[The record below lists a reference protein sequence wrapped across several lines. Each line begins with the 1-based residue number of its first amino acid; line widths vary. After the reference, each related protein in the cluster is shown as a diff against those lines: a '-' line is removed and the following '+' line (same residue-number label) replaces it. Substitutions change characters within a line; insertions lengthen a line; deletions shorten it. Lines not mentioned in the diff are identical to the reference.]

1 VPPEVGIVVPD
12 VGSSAVVTVTGWLGS
27 LRLAM
32 MEITVSLRA
41 DVDTRERGFLH
52 VMQRIADRQ
61 AATLLE
67 DLAGVDDVMI

>member
-1 VPPEVGIVVPD
+1 
-12 VGSSAVVTVTGWLGS
+12 
-27 LRLAM
+27 M